1 MKDRNEINSQDA
13 IELISPL
20 SGKVV
25 ALPDV
30 QDEVFSQKILG
41 DGIAVCP
48 TVGRLCA
55 PEDGQVVQVFES
67 KHAITLTTVGG
78 AEILLHIGID
88 TVSLKG
94 KYFDVKVSAGQTVH
108 SGDVLVAFDI
118 EGIRSAGYDVTTPMI
133 VSNSDE
139 FEQSV
144 VQDGEVTVGT
154 PLLRLVR
161 KKGSEGG
168 V

>member
-30 QDEVFSQKILG
+30 KDEVFSQKILG
-41 DGIAVCP
+41 DGIAICP
-48 TVGRLCA
+48 TVGKLCA

-67 KHAITLTTVGG
+67 KHAITVTTVGG

-94 KYFDVKVSAGQTVH
+94 KCFDVKVSAGQTVRR
-108 SGDVLVAFDI
+108 GDVLVAFDI

-133 VSNSDE
+133 VSNSDD

-144 VQDGEVTVGT
+144 VQNGEVAVGA